1 MAAVIRRLTH
11 TDTGSEVIEMAL
23 VTPILLLLILGM
35 VDFGF
40 LFQRYVVLT
49 NAAAEGA
56 RVASLPGY
64 NQADV
69 QARVAAYALAGGIG
83 ADDGAVTASSE
94 AVSIVTPGGTSPGSR
109 VTVAHVYNFQF
120 VGPIV
125 ALVGGSMGGNVTLT
139 SRSVVRHQVAAAP

>member
-1 MAAVIRRLTH
+1 MIRRLRH
-11 TDTGSEVIEMAL
+11 TDAGSEVIEMAL

-83 ADDGAVTASSE
+83 VDDGVVTASS
-94 AVSIVTPGGTSPGSR
+94 SPFTIVTPGGSSPGST
-109 VTVAHVYNFQF
+109 VTVTHVYAFQF

-139 SRSVVRHQVAAAP
+139 STSVVRHQVAAAP